1 MARIAFLTSHYLPEN
16 TAASH
21 RVASFARQLSKSHE
35 VEIFALG
42 EKAQKE
48 SHLETDSGGVR
59 IHRIHQRMYSGKALY
74 TRFCFELYYCL
85 RLFILFHGKKQEFD
99 RVIVSIPF
107 LSLLLLAPIFLPLK
121 QTILDC
127 RDLVWKY
134 LASQEGLSRVVGS
147 TLGIYA
153 GFVLPKFWQVVVTNE
168 MERDYLQKKC
178 LIENIAIVRNGID
191 VSRFNAHKEVFGN
204 RPRTGVSVRIL
215 CCGNVGRALHL
226 DTILQAVSQMEDVEL
241 HVVGDGN
248 LLSEHREKF
257 QNSTNIMFHGK
268 VGWEELQPHY
278 QKAHLLYLQ
287 VHPAY
292 STSRPLRLIEYL
304 STGLPILFAGNSSCH
319 QTIYSLPGVFHCKAL
334 DVNSH
339 IDFIEQFK
347 KLPFSTYAHHQELVN
362 KLYLREQNAA
372 EFEKILCAPINT
384 EDLFPVKQE
393 SIGDSV
399 TADNLG
405 GSLH

>member
-21 RVASFARQLSKSHE
+21 RVSSFARKLSQNHE

-42 EKAQKE
+42 EKGQKE

-85 RLFILFHGKKQEFD
+85 RLFILFHEKKNGFD
-99 RVIVSIPF
+99 RIVISIPF
-107 LSLLLLAPIFLPLK
+107 LSLLLLAPVFLPLK
-121 QTILDC
+121 RTVLDC
-127 RDLVWKY
+127 RDLVWNY
-134 LASQEGLSRVVGS
+134 LASQKGLSRVVGRI
-147 TLGIYA
+147 LGFYA

-168 MERDYLQKKC
+168 LEKDYLHKQC
-178 LIENIAIVRNGID
+178 LLENIAVVRNGID
-191 VSRFNAHKEVFGN
+191 YTKFSTHKELLTRSMRAGEPF
-204 RPRTGVSVRIL
+204 RIL

-226 DTILQAVSQMEDVEL
+226 DTILQAIGQMQDVEF

-248 LLSEHREKF
+248 LLSEHQEKY
-257 QNSTNIMFHGK
+257 QNSTNIKFHGK
-268 VGWEELQPHY
+268 VDWEDLLPHY
-278 QKAHLLYLQ
+278 QEAHLLYLQ

-319 QTIYSLPGVFHCKAL
+319 QTIYNLPGVFTCNAL
-334 DVNSH
+334 DVDSH

-347 KLPFSTYAHHQELVN
+347 KLPSSTYEHHQELVR

-372 EFEKILCAPINT
+372 EFEKILCAPLNT
-384 EDLFPVKQE
+384 TGLFPVKQDSVGE
-393 SIGDSV
+393 SV
-399 TADNLG
+399 TADNPG
-405 GSLH
+405 